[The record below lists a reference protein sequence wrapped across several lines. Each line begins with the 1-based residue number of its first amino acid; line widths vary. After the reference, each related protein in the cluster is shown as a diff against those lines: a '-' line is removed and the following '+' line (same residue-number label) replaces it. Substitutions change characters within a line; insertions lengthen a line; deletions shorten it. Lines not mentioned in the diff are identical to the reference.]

1 MRARLVVAA
10 ASASAL
16 VTAAPGFARPQTTN
30 PGAFETVRV
39 MLTDRSLTVSPSV
52 SGRGVTGIFIITNRG
67 TKTHTWVIGDTTRG
81 PGKNIGFARTLRPG
95 QQLTIVLFLNYRGV
109 LRYYSPGIGKRAL
122 RGIFT
127 IM

>member
-1 MRARLVVAA
+1 MSARLVVAV
-10 ASASAL
+10 ASATAL
-16 VTAAPGFARPQTTN
+16 VMAAPGFARPQTTN

-39 MLTDRSLTVSPSV
+39 VITDSSITVRPRV

-67 TKTHTWVIGDTTRG
+67 AKTHAWVIGDTTRG

-95 QQLTIVLFLNYRGV
+95 QQRTVVLFLNYRGV
-109 LRYYSPGIGKRAL
+109 LPYYSPGTGKSAM

-127 IM
+127 IK